1 MNLALW
7 QVQPPTDGSMCS
19 SDVSAKYWN
28 LSQSTELLY
37 TKAVGRNTEWK
48 NGPTICLPIHLPTHP
63 SVHFIILY
71 FWKEKQEESRKVR
84 TFGLDPVG
92 YIATQFTPHST
103 GVLHRGWLAFSFL
116 TYQGYGIYTKRHNHS
131 KLQLSSLLRVRQA
144 VSFKRHFSQ
153 SFPSE
158 LQSNIWYKYEWL
170 KEEAEQFLT
179 FTYISLR
186 QEWKIDLN
194 QHSKFWSS
202 GSGFVNKKDPEVTS
216 QLSKLPGLGAGRG
229 REGDLRSLPLS

>member
-158 LQSNIWYKYEWL
+158 LQSQYLIQIW
-170 KEEAEQFLT
+170 
-179 FTYISLR
+179 
-186 QEWKIDLN
+186 
-194 QHSKFWSS
+194 
-202 GSGFVNKKDPEVTS
+202 VTE
-216 QLSKLPGLGAGRG
+216 GRG
-229 REGDLRSLPLS
+229 RAVFNIYLY